1 MRFHRFRS
9 FVAAFLSIDLLYK
22 STSMSI
28 INRINCK
35 VERKTETYTFAL
47 SIFSES
53 SLNRNLLV
61 FEDLKVI
68 QIGIEKTDKS

>member
-1 MRFHRFRS
+1 
-9 FVAAFLSIDLLYK
+9 
-22 STSMSI
+22 MSI